1 VSEIET
7 TAATTAELAAV
18 VAEMRADR
26 AVGQS
31 LLDAARARA
40 DQDQAALRDVS
51 ADRDAWQSAAKNLQ
65 TELWRQMDILRAEQV
80 QHSTEIEHL
89 SAAMNALLEI
99 AQSRV
104 DAPATGPVVPD
115 IAGPVRETLA
125 ELPPMPDIAMPVIAP
140 PVAALPAVAFTPITI
155 ADDPLPEAPVIAQG
169 PESVAEAAPVPPVVV
184 VPVEMAPTPTATVP
198 RDPIRMQAY
207 VPADD
212 SKDVAHLAV
221 QNTETADELPAVPMH
236 DRDRVGFISELAAVA
251 GDSSPSEGT
260 TAAPATVEEP
270 ALTGHVDILP
280 TPEPAPAPKKRQ
292 LRLPRLTG

>member
-1 VSEIET
+1 
-7 TAATTAELAAV
+7 
-18 VAEMRADR
+18 MRADR

-99 AQSRV
+99 ARSRV

-125 ELPPMPDIAMPVIAP
+125 ELPPMPDIAMPVIAQS
-140 PVAALPAVAFTPITI
+140 
-155 ADDPLPEAPVIAQG
+155 PEP
-169 PESVAEAAPVPPVVV
+169 VAEAAPVPAVGV
-184 VPVEMAPTPTATVP
+184 APHAPAPAPATVP
-198 RDPIRMQAY
+198 RDPFRMQAY

-236 DRDRVGFISELAAVA
+236 DGDRVGFISELAAVA

-270 ALTGHVDILP
+270 ALTGHMDILP